1 MELDIECRG
10 IIDNSEFFYDLLPSL
25 VEHLINKGIDEND
38 LWDLYVN
45 NSDVLFK
52 FESRISSQIKN
63 YDLCINDFDELKR
76 RVLGIIGKT
85 DLTVNYDKVENVSCL
100 LVLYCILRAA
110 DTAIGDWDINLLKK
124 CGPLDKKTNNKYRLY
139 ILPRETLNKQYRDHI
154 NRTRAG
160 RYSLFQD
167 FENMCFFESE
177 DWVKKNSIPN
187 GIIVSTNLFKNR
199 TSIIIGVSHFI
210 NNDSNVVIKSRKESN
225 NKKYILYK
233 EEQNRFASYVER
245 TIKKAIDNSCDILI
259 FPEYSCS
266 EKIREKIS
274 DYLSVCKRKNKKT
287 PIITIAGSTWTNDN
301 SNVSYAYNNRGKE
314 IGRYYKKFRYRDK
327 NRKDMEDLDVNNLG
341 KECPFYFIK
350 GLGMILPAICR
361 DAVEK
366 GYTDCLTSLFF
377 PEFLLV
383 PAFSKSINDFKRHLT
398 PFAEL
403 QYTSSVVVGYC
414 DIIKKDKVGMCF
426 MPCKDD
432 TMASHKEGS
441 LYRKTCSSPDDCK
454 NGCLQV
460 IEMDFTF
467 KVDDNEEVVTNTSLR
482 INGEE
487 I

>member
-1 MELDIECRG
+1 M
-10 IIDNSEFFYDLLPSL
+10 
-25 VEHLINKGIDEND
+25 
-38 LWDLYVN
+38 
-45 NSDVLFK
+45 
-52 FESRISSQIKN
+52 
-63 YDLCINDFDELKR
+63 
-76 RVLGIIGKT
+76 
-85 DLTVNYDKVENVSCL
+85 
-100 LVLYCILRAA
+100 
-110 DTAIGDWDINLLKK
+110 
-124 CGPLDKKTNNKYRLY
+124 
-139 ILPRETLNKQYRDHI
+139 
-154 NRTRAG
+154 
-160 RYSLFQD
+160 
-167 FENMCFFESE
+167 FFESE